1 MSAEGDHY
9 SIPDAI
15 SGVFR
20 GYGARTAPSNTD
32 PMYLRVVL
40 GDTRIAVGYSLSDV
54 PPDPDTLAAFLDTA
68 EDTFFHFFVFISNH
82 DLSREVVTFAHY
94 HSIILLDRHDLE
106 LELGRSHLRSLELFS
121 HPRIHPTYLTGS
133 KGPGAGGE
141 EVHGDIGEWNGP
153 HSEFIWKGNG
163 GNVSDGRDGDVS
175 EEGGQLLRRSVQEII
190 TGFEKGDWMDDG
202 NFIGGK
208 GGGNLMGDVT
218 REGKGEKPE
227 KPELIRVLEKYRKK
241 HALSQV
247 KQETMEQNDPGD
259 ILGMGIFE
267 DTILENDEEEGRG
280 EGINAGN
287 IYEEELE
294 EEVLIEDLPSIVQ
307 QPHKP
312 DERRKGSIIRPRIPV
327 TKLEDL
333 CSSIAPI
340 TNSQMELI
348 PYYLF
353 SYSCITLEEN
363 SDTRKPRSGILGVNG
378 VTLEVEEWEPG
389 FPTINELPM
398 DYIRLN
404 PRADEKVARDL
415 ARSGVVQINTRV
427 LEVVTE
433 SQGLTMNRSKK
444 SYPDTSSI
452 RLVPEGLHYFPHW
465 HVRGERGS
473 MFVDAVNGDIIS
485 TQNRDHNQ

>member
-1 MSAEGDHY
+1 
-9 SIPDAI
+9 
-15 SGVFR
+15 
-20 GYGARTAPSNTD
+20 
-32 PMYLRVVL
+32 
-40 GDTRIAVGYSLSDV
+40 
-54 PPDPDTLAAFLDTA
+54 
-68 EDTFFHFFVFISNH
+68 
-82 DLSREVVTFAHY
+82 
-94 HSIILLDRHDLE
+94 
-106 LELGRSHLRSLELFS
+106 
-121 HPRIHPTYLTGS
+121 
-133 KGPGAGGE
+133 
-141 EVHGDIGEWNGP
+141 
-153 HSEFIWKGNG
+153 
-163 GNVSDGRDGDVS
+163 
-175 EEGGQLLRRSVQEII
+175 
-190 TGFEKGDWMDDG
+190 
-202 NFIGGK
+202 
-208 GGGNLMGDVT
+208 
-218 REGKGEKPE
+218 
-227 KPELIRVLEKYRKK
+227 
-241 HALSQV
+241 
-247 KQETMEQNDPGD
+247 
-259 ILGMGIFE
+259 
-267 DTILENDEEEGRG
+267 
-280 EGINAGN
+280 
-287 IYEEELE
+287 
-294 EEVLIEDLPSIVQ
+294 
-307 QPHKP
+307 
-312 DERRKGSIIRPRIPV
+312 
-327 TKLEDL
+327 
-333 CSSIAPI
+333 
-340 TNSQMELI
+340 MELI